1 MCASFSGITRQ
12 YVEDNNPIIKMKTW
26 KLKFI
31 QAKKIPFMLVSTL
44 QAVYCDNV
52 LLQMLVGGQMG
63 VWDAEY

>member
-1 MCASFSGITRQ
+1 
-12 YVEDNNPIIKMKTW
+12 
-26 KLKFI
+26 
-31 QAKKIPFMLVSTL
+31 MLVSTL